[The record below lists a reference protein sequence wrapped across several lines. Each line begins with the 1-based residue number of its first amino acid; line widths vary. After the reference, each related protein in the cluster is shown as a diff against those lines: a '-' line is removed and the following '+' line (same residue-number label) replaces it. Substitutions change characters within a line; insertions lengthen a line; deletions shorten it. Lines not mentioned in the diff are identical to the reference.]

1 MEKKHS
7 RFREQHKSRPVGGK
21 EHEVLLREVRRQMEL
36 EYSEREREGCK
47 VKLDNK
53 LVVFE
58 PRLGIYFQSNFSGKP
73 FENLASIV
81 HFYIG
86 LMKGAGKY
94 KMED

>member
-1 MEKKHS
+1 MREK
-7 RFREQHKSRPVGGK
+7 
-21 EHEVLLREVRRQMEL
+21 
-36 EYSEREREGCK
+36 EGCK

-58 PRLGIYFQSNFSGKP
+58 PHLGIYFQSNFSGKP

-86 LMKGAGKY
+86 LMKGAKEIQNGGLILILSY
-94 KMED
+94 L